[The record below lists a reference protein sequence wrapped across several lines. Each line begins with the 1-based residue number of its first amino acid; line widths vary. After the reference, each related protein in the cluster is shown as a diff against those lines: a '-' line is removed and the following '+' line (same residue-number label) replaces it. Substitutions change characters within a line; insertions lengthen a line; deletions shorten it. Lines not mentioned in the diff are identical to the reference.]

1 MDCRIRGQ
9 ETLCLGSTD
18 ALAELRFDSVN
29 PRRHSCPLHV
39 LMSSLS
45 VLTSSDAHVRP
56 TVVIDFSHYTGLCCI
71 FEIQTIKPFVVP
83 FIGHSR
89 SSAMSSFVRSQ

>member
-18 ALAELRFDSVN
+18 ALAELRSDSVN
-29 PRRHSCPLHV
+29 PRQHSCPLQV

-45 VLTSSDAHVRP
+45 VLTSSSDAHMRP
-56 TVVIDFSHYTGLCCI
+56 TVVI
-71 FEIQTIKPFVVP
+71 FEMQTIKPFVVP

-89 SSAMSSFVRSQ
+89 SSAMSSFVIDRSNV